1 MQGTLESISGK
12 CGIKLTAREKEAFSK
27 IWEDKAMKRSAIGGL
42 YVEDSY
48 IYYSC
53 YEKDRGKRKYILRKC
68 NRDGKHILTI
78 RGFGHIRGIGR
89 DDDGNFYVSDCF
101 QWRIL
106 KFDKDWNLLR
116 QNFTKTAAT
125 CIEPYGVL
133 VTSQYVF
140 VCAHTKKQIWI
151 LNHTLDVCYK
161 ISLPFSPTDIT
172 ILDNKYFVTAEYAI
186 IMISIDFKAGSFER
200 TSMTME
206 NINTDSELR
215 GIICVE
221 NQHLYV
227 TEKGAPGHLLCFQF
241 DVDHG
246 QLKCV
251 APYSVSEPPAAI
263 AHHDGRVYYGRGN
276 VNARFSIMEIIHS
289 RDKTLKTDILFHI

>member
-53 YEKDRGKRKYILRKC
+53 YEEDDGKIFYIIRKC

-116 QNFTKTAAT
+116 QNFLKTPAA
-125 CIEPYGVL
+125 CIEPYGIL

-140 VCAHTKKQIWI
+140 VCAHQKQQIWI
-151 LNHTLDVCYK
+151 LNHTLDLLYK
-161 ISLPFSPTDIT
+161 LSLPLNFSPTDIT
-172 ILDNKYFVTAEYAI
+172 ILDNTYFVTTKSAI
-186 IMISIDFKAGSFER
+186 VMINIDFNEGSFAR
-200 TSMTME
+200 TSMTVE
-206 NINTDSELR
+206 NINPESELR
-215 GIICVE
+215 GICVK

-227 TEKGAPGHLLCFQF
+227 TEKGAPGRLLCFNF
-241 DVDHG
+241 DG
-246 QLKCV
+246 QLKRV
-251 APYSVSEPPAAI
+251 AAYSVSEPPAAI
-263 AHHDGRVYYGRGN
+263 AHHNGRVYYGQGN
-276 VNARFSIMEIIHS
+276 LDAKFSIQEITR
-289 RDKTLKTDILFHI
+289 RDQTLKTNVLFNI